1 MTDPRCYSRRQM
13 LRSMLAGSLVMPGI
27 LSELLAE
34 GSADPLAP
42 KAPHYR
48 PKAKQVIFLFMA
60 GGLSQVDT
68 FDPKPRL
75 VRDHGKT
82 IPWNEVVP
90 PGQQALQDV
99 PLQKLFASPWEFRP
113 RGRSGI
119 EVSDLFPNIA
129 GCVDDF
135 CLIRSMKTDHLNHPE
150 AVLGL
155 HNGSFGAPRPSMGS
169 WVSYGL
175 GTFNRNLPSYMVLA
189 PVLPWGGPLVMS
201 SDFLAGEH
209 QGVLVRPS
217 AEPIEDL
224 HPRAPSKE
232 VQEIQ
237 LGLLNSLNRGH
248 LNDRGADSALKARIR
263 SFETAFGLQREA
275 PEAFDLSKE
284 TDSTLKLYGLK
295 RGETAGFAWQCLV
308 ARRLVERGV
317 RFIELID
324 SKHGWDSHGKL
335 KEQLSGVAQN
345 VDQPVAALL
354 KDLKARGM
362 LDETLVVFTTEF
374 GRRPFEDGERPGTG
388 GRGHQASAFSTWLAG
403 GGVRSGMV
411 HGATDDLGAH
421 VVENPVHVH
430 DLQAT
435 ILHLLGIDHERL
447 TYRHGGRDFRLTDVG
462 GNVVKPILA

>member
-1 MTDPRCYSRRQM
+1 M
-13 LRSMLAGSLVMPGI
+13 

-34 GSADPLAP
+34 NGSDPLAP
-42 KAPHYR
+42 KAPHFR
-48 PKAKQVIFLFMA
+48 PRAKQVIFLFMA

-75 VRDHGKT
+75 IRDHGKK
-82 IPWNEVVP
+82 IAWKEAVP
-90 PGQQALQDV
+90 LGQQALQDT
-99 PLQKLFASPWEFRP
+99 PLQTLMAPAWEFRP
-113 RGRSGI
+113 RGRSGT
-119 EVSDLFPNIA
+119 EVSDLLPHLA

-135 CLIRSMKTDHLNHPE
+135 CVIRSMKTDHLNHPE

-189 PVLPWGGPLVMS
+189 PTLPWGGPLVIS
-201 SDFLAGEH
+201 SEFLAGEH
-209 QGVLVRPS
+209 QGVMVRPGP
-217 AEPIEDL
+217 EPIEDL
-224 HPRAPSKE
+224 LPRAPSKE
-232 VQEIQ
+232 IQEIQ
-237 LGLLNSLNRGH
+237 LGLLDSLNRGH
-248 LNDRGADSALKARIR
+248 LRERASDSALAARIR

-284 TDSTLKLYGLK
+284 SDETLNLYGLK
-295 RGETAGFAWQCLV
+295 RGETSGFGWQCLV
-308 ARRLVERGV
+308 ARRLAERGV

-324 SKHGWDSHGKL
+324 SKHGWDAHGKI
-335 KEQLSGVAQN
+335 KTQLAGVARN
-345 VDQPVAALL
+345 VDQPSAALL

-362 LDETLVVFTTEF
+362 LDETLVVFTSEF
-374 GRRPFEDGERPGTG
+374 GRRPFEDGAAPASA

-403 GGVRSGMV
+403 GGVRPGMV
-411 HGATDDLGAH
+411 YGTTDDYSTQVA
-421 VVENPVHVH
+421 ENPVHVH

-462 GNVVKPILA
+462 GRVVREILA

>member
-1 MTDPRCYSRRQM
+1 MV
-13 LRSMLAGSLVMPGI
+13 AGSLLMPGL
-27 LSELLAE
+27 LSELFADN
-34 GSADPLAP
+34 GGDPLAP

-60 GGLSQVDT
+60 GGMSQVDS

-75 VRDHGKT
+75 VADNGKT
-82 IPWNEVVP
+82 VAWNEIVP
-90 PGQQALQDV
+90 PGQQALQDK
-99 PLQKLFASPWEFRP
+99 PLQTLFAPGWAFRP
-113 RGRSGI
+113 HGRSGI
-119 EVSDLFPNIA
+119 EVSDLFPHIA
-129 GCVDDF
+129 GCVDDL
-135 CLIRSMKTDHLNHPE
+135 CMIRSMKTDHLNHPE
-150 AVLGL
+150 AVLGM
-155 HNGSFGAPRPSMGS
+155 HNGSFGVPRPSMGS

-175 GTFNRNLPSYMVLA
+175 GTFNRNLPAFMVLA
-189 PVLPWGGPLVMS
+189 PTLPWGGPLVMS

-209 QGVLVRPS
+209 QGVLVRPG

-224 HPRAPSKE
+224 RPRAPSKE
-232 VQEIQ
+232 IQEIQ
-237 LGLLNSLNRGH
+237 LGLLESLNRGH
-248 LNDRGADSALKARIR
+248 LSDRGSDGALAARIR

-275 PEAFDLSKE
+275 PEAFDLSRE
-284 TDSTLKLYGLK
+284 SDDTLKLYGLK
-295 RGETAGFAWQCLV
+295 RGETTGFGWQCLV
-308 ARRLVERGV
+308 ARRLAERGV

-324 SKHGWDSHGKL
+324 SKNGWDSHGSIK
-335 KEQLSGVAQN
+335 KHMGEAAKN

-374 GRRPFEDGERPGTG
+374 GRRPFEDGATPALA

-411 HGATDDLGAH
+411 YGKTDDYGAQ

-462 GNVVKPILA
+462 GRVVKEILA

>member
-1 MTDPRCYSRRQM
+1 M
-13 LRSMLAGSLVMPGI
+13 LMPGI

-34 GSADPLAP
+34 NGDDPVAP
-42 KAPHYR
+42 KPPQFR

-60 GGLSQVDT
+60 GGLSQVDS

-82 IPWNEVVP
+82 VSWNEPVP

-99 PLQKLFASPWEFRP
+99 PLQKLFAPAWEFRP

-119 EVSDLFPNIA
+119 EVSDLFPHIA
-129 GCVDDF
+129 ACVDDV

-150 AVLGL
+150 AVLGM

-189 PVLPWGGPLVMS
+189 PTLPWGGPLVIS

-209 QGVLVRPS
+209 QGVLVRPGP
-217 AEPIEDL
+217 EPIEDL
-224 HPRAPSKE
+224 FPRAPSKE
-232 VQEIQ
+232 IQEIQ
-237 LGLLNSLNRGH
+237 LGMLDSLNRAH
-248 LNDRGADSALKARIR
+248 LKVRESDSALAARIR

-275 PEAFDLSKE
+275 PEAFDVSRE
-284 TDSTLKLYGLK
+284 SDAMLKLYGLK
-295 RGETAGFAWQCLV
+295 RGEMTGFAWQCLV
-308 ARRLVERGV
+308 ARRLAERGV

-324 SKHGWDSHGKL
+324 SKHGWDAHGNL
-335 KEQLSGVAQN
+335 KKQLSPVAGN

-362 LDETLVVFTTEF
+362 LEETLVVFTSEF
-374 GRRPFEDGERPGTG
+374 GRRPFEDGEHPATA
-388 GRGHQASAFSTWLAG
+388 GRGHQASAFSSWLAG

-411 HGATDDLGAH
+411 YGRTDDLGAQ

-435 ILHLLGIDHERL
+435 ILHLLGINHERL

-462 GNVVKPILA
+462 GKLVTPILA

>member
-1 MTDPRCYSRRQM
+1 MIHPDCTRRRA
-13 LRSMLAGSLVMPGI
+13 LRSMVGGSLLVPGI
-27 LSELLAE
+27 LSELLA
-34 GSADPLAP
+34 GSGTDPLAP
-42 KAPHYR
+42 KSPHFQ

-75 VRDHGKT
+75 FRDHGKT
-82 IPWNEVVP
+82 VAWNEVVP
-90 PGQQALQDV
+90 PGQQALQDT
-99 PLQKLFASPWEFRP
+99 PLQKLFAPAWEFRP

-119 EVSDLFPNIA
+119 EVSDLFPHVA
-129 GCVDDF
+129 GCVDEL

-169 WVSYGL
+169 WISYGL
-175 GTFNRNLPSYMVLA
+175 GTYNRNLPSYMVLA
-189 PVLPWGGPLVMS
+189 PTLPWGGPLVIS

-209 QGVLVRPS
+209 QGVLVRPGP
-217 AEPIEDL
+217 EPIEDL
-224 HPRAPSKE
+224 QPRAASKE
-232 VQEIQ
+232 IQEIQ
-237 LGLLNSLNRGH
+237 LGMLDSLNRGH
-248 LNDRGADSALKARIR
+248 LQDRGADSALEARIR

-275 PEAFDLSKE
+275 PDAFDLSKE
-284 TDSTLKLYGLK
+284 SDETLKLYGLK
-295 RGETAGFAWQCLV
+295 RGETAGFGWQCLV

-335 KEQLSGVAQN
+335 KEQLSGVAKN

-374 GRRPFEDGERPGTG
+374 GRRPFEDGEHPATA

-403 GGVRSGMV
+403 GGVRRGMV
-411 HGATDDLGAH
+411 YGKTDDYGAQ

-462 GNVVKPILA
+462 GRVVREILA

>member
-1 MTDPRCYSRRQM
+1 VVQPELPTRRQA
-13 LRSMLAGSLVMPGI
+13 LRSMVAGSMLMPGL

-34 GSADPLAP
+34 RGNDPLAP
-42 KAPHYR
+42 KAPHFP

-60 GGLSQVDT
+60 GGLSHLDA

-82 IPWNEVVP
+82 VAWNEVLP
-90 PGQQALQDV
+90 PGQQALQDK
-99 PLQKLFASPWEFRP
+99 PMQTLFAPVWEFRP

-119 EVSDLFPNIA
+119 EISELFPHMA
-129 GCVDDF
+129 GCADDL

-175 GTFNRNLPSYMVLA
+175 GTFNRNLPSFMVLA
-189 PVLPWGGPLVMS
+189 PVLPWGGPLVIS

-209 QGVLVRPS
+209 QGVMVRPGP
-217 AEPIEDL
+217 EPIEDL
-224 HPRAPSKE
+224 LPRAPSKE

-237 LGLLNSLNRGH
+237 LGLLDSLNRGH
-248 LNDRGADSALKARIR
+248 LKERGPDPALAARIR

-284 TDSTLKLYGLK
+284 SDDTLKLYGLK
-295 RGETAGFAWQCLV
+295 RGETSGFGWQCLV
-308 ARRLVERGV
+308 ARRLAERGV

-324 SKHGWDSHGKL
+324 SKNGWDSHSKL
-335 KEQLSGVAQN
+335 KVQMGAAAKN

-362 LDETLVVFTTEF
+362 LEETLVVFTSEF
-374 GRRPFEDGERPGTG
+374 GRRPFEDGEAPSTA
-388 GRGHQASAFSTWLAG
+388 GRGHQPTAFSTWLAG

-411 HGATDDLGAH
+411 HGTTDEVGLQVA
-421 VVENPVHVH
+421 ENPVHVH

-447 TYRHGGRDFRLTDVG
+447 TYRHGGRDFRLTDVAG
-462 GNVVKPILA
+462 RVVKEILA